1 MQALRSHN
9 RQVPKTGP
17 LPQGGSLPS
26 GRAGKNTL
34 ADVPEE
40 YRELFR
46 AAQVLFDE
54 SLTDETLADEYVIIP
69 TLAFA
74 ANLRKTPQLAFVRDK
89 FAEVQGKYEEDGN
102 GHEAWKSAEWME
114 LETRFFLNLSTTLQ
128 ALDMKNGVLIVR
140 SNPIHLTRHEDEET
154 GLIDAIEIRVREPW
168 VAVDRVAGSYERFLK
183 LSVQLG
189 QRAARARERGAHRL
203 RDGYQS
209 GREVRS

>member
-1 MQALRSHN
+1 M
-9 RQVPKTGP
+9 
-17 LPQGGSLPS
+17 GSLATERYCCRGKQCKLYDPTIDKS
-26 GRAGKNTL
+26 QKLGRYHKGDLCRQCEQEKNTL

-89 FAEVQGKYEEDGN
+89 FAEVQGKYEEDGK

-114 LETRFFLNLSTTLQ
+114 LATRFFSE
-128 ALDMKNGVLIVR
+128 
-140 SNPIHLTRHEDEET
+140 SIHYPASPR
-154 GLIDAIEIRVREPW
+154 
-168 VAVDRVAGSYERFLK
+168 YE
-183 LSVQLG
+183 
-189 QRAARARERGAHRL
+189 ERG
-203 RDGYQS
+203 
-209 GREVRS
+209 VNRS